1 MNRGCPKGLYL
12 WAPVEMGIGMKRGCP
27 KECIYGPYGDGYW
40 KEIVCAPVVFG
51 SRKVVPPWRLVLRRS
66 SRVFQKEC
74 AVPPSRL
81 VVEMSFFFFFF
92 FSGVVLGPT
101 GVVHLRTLRGR
112 TCNFMPCRQV
122 M

>member
-51 SRKVVPPWRLVLRRS
+51 SRNGGAP
-66 SRVFQKEC
+66 
-74 AVPPSRL
+74 
-81 VVEMSFFFFFF
+81 VEI
-92 FSGVVLGPT
+92 GIEEEE
-101 GVVHLRTLRGR
+101 
-112 TCNFMPCRQV
+112 
-122 M
+122 